1 MNFSESWLRELINVP
16 VDRDGLADQ
25 LTMAGLEVELIT
37 DCKGQFSNVIV
48 GKVVGITSHPDA
60 VSLNICQVE
69 IGVDDVKT
77 VICGADNVSSGA
89 CYPYAMIGA
98 KLPGEIHIEK
108 RTIKGIL
115 SEGMLCSE
123 SELGLAES
131 AKGIYQLGKNAV
143 PGMDLQSYLDL
154 DDYMFELSL
163 TPNRGDCLSLMGIV
177 REVAVLNKIIFR
189 TTDITPVPKLIN
201 TIRNINITAADACPR
216 YCGRIVENV
225 DATVPT
231 PTLIVERLRRSNI
244 RSINVIVDLTN
255 YIMLELGQPM
265 HAFDNS
271 KLKGDINIR
280 FADKKE
286 ELIMLDGES
295 RILSDNTLVIADD
308 SGAIAMAGIMGG
320 EISSVTTDTKTLF
333 LESAFFS
340 PQSIMGRARQY
351 GLHTEASHRFER
363 GVDPE
368 LAITAMERLTGI
380 LIEICGGNP
389 GPVIHIVKDDYLP
402 YEVKIRLRSSRI
414 EKVLGIKIAS
424 TRVTDILTHLGFEVV
439 IKLEEWEV
447 TVPTYRFD
455 ISIEVDLIEEIAR
468 IYGYNQI
475 IGTSPQINI
484 KMGVLNDDQL
494 RNQLIAHTLMTL
506 GYTEVITYSFIDPCL
521 LDILFPDNAP
531 IQLMNPIS
539 ADMSV
544 MRQSLWPGLI
554 SSLLYNIK
562 RQQTR
567 LKIFEIGHVY
577 QSKDNMIEKR
587 LLSGINYGNYLQKQW
602 GIDDR
607 SSDFYDIKSDIEAIL
622 NTYLEIKDL
631 VYKKP
636 QNDTLHTFQS
646 TDIYYNNQKLGV
658 LGALNPRIVGKLG
671 LQKSVFLFELDLS
684 LIPVNK
690 TVKYVKFS
698 KYPSIKRDIS
708 IIIDEKVPVFE
719 VINHINSSNIAS
731 LHNLELFDVYQ
742 GEGIDLGKKS
752 LALGLTFQGSSS
764 TLTDEEADIVINN
777 ILHSLHEQ
785 FKAILRE

>member
-368 LAITAMERLTGI
+368 LAITA
-380 LIEICGGNP
+380 
-389 GPVIHIVKDDYLP
+389 IVP
-402 YEVKIRLRSSRI
+402 IFR
-414 EKVLGIKIAS
+414 
-424 TRVTDILTHLGFEVV
+424 
-439 IKLEEWEV
+439 
-447 TVPTYRFD
+447 
-455 ISIEVDLIEEIAR
+455 AR
-468 IYGYNQI
+468 
-475 IGTSPQINI
+475 
-484 KMGVLNDDQL
+484 
-494 RNQLIAHTLMTL
+494 
-506 GYTEVITYSFIDPCL
+506 
-521 LDILFPDNAP
+521 
-531 IQLMNPIS
+531 
-539 ADMSV
+539 
-544 MRQSLWPGLI
+544 
-554 SSLLYNIK
+554 
-562 RQQTR
+562 
-567 LKIFEIGHVY
+567 
-577 QSKDNMIEKR
+577 
-587 LLSGINYGNYLQKQW
+587 
-602 GIDDR
+602 
-607 SSDFYDIKSDIEAIL
+607 
-622 NTYLEIKDL
+622 
-631 VYKKP
+631 
-636 QNDTLHTFQS
+636 
-646 TDIYYNNQKLGV
+646 
-658 LGALNPRIVGKLG
+658 
-671 LQKSVFLFELDLS
+671 
-684 LIPVNK
+684 
-690 TVKYVKFS
+690 
-698 KYPSIKRDIS
+698 
-708 IIIDEKVPVFE
+708 
-719 VINHINSSNIAS
+719 
-731 LHNLELFDVYQ
+731 
-742 GEGIDLGKKS
+742 
-752 LALGLTFQGSSS
+752 
-764 TLTDEEADIVINN
+764 
-777 ILHSLHEQ
+777 
-785 FKAILRE
+785 